1 MKILQRYITF
11 EFIKILLL
19 TTASLLLLL
28 FIVEIVEKVD
38 DLMEHGVPF
47 MTGLY
52 YFLYKL
58 PALLAQIS
66 PMAVL
71 LATLLSINVLN
82 RHNEITAI
90 KAGGIGIGRFIAPL
104 LICGVVISGAVILLN
119 ESITPHT
126 ERNIRTIEARYL
138 NGDGTH
144 FGKNGLWLKTPSAV
158 INIRSLD
165 ITDLEDAELNGIR
178 IYHTDDDFQLVK
190 ETMATSARWV
200 DNRWQAEGV
209 TIRESLANGAIKTT
223 HPKDYTLEELKSP
236 EELTGGT
243 PGFESMNFTELR
255 GYIKKLEADG
265 FDTARH
271 RTELYSKLSFPLVN
285 LIMILV
291 AVPFALKSGRNTS
304 ISGGVAMSVVIGFS
318 YWIIFAI
325 TKSIG
330 ASGAVA
336 PIVGAVFP
344 NVLFIA
350 IGVLMFSYVRE

>member
-11 EFIKILLL
+11 EFLKILVL
-19 TTASLLLLL
+19 TMASLLMLL
-28 FIVEIVEKVD
+28 FVVEVVEKVD

-47 MTGLY
+47 TTGLY

-58 PALLAQIS
+58 PALFTQVS

-71 LATLLSINVLN
+71 LATLLAINILN

-90 KAGGIGIGRFIAPL
+90 KASGISIARFITPL
-104 LICGVVISGAVILLN
+104 LICGVIISGAVILIN
-119 ESITPHT
+119 ESVTPHT
-126 ERNIRTIEARYL
+126 ERAIRSVEARYL
-138 NGDGTH
+138 SSDGTH
-144 FGKNGLWLKTPSAV
+144 FGKSGLWLKTPSAI

-165 ITDLEDAELNGIR
+165 LEDAQNAVLGGIR
-178 IYHTDDDFQLVK
+178 IYHTDEDFHLVK
-190 ETMATSARWV
+190 ETTATSARWTT
-200 DNRWQAEGV
+200 DRWQALGV
-209 TIRESLANGAIKTT
+209 TIRETKPDGVIVTT
-223 HPKDYTLEELKSP
+223 RPKDYTLTELRSP
-236 EELTGGT
+236 EELTGGAA
-243 PGFESMNFTELR
+243 GFESMNFTELNA
-255 GYIKKLEADG
+255 YIKQLEAEG
-265 FDTARH
+265 FDTSRH

-291 AVPFALKSGRNTS
+291 AVPFALKSGRNAS
-304 ISGGVAMSVVIGFS
+304 IAGGVALSVVIGFS
-318 YWIIFAI
+318 YWIVFAI

-344 NVLFIA
+344 DVLFLA